1 MGQTGQ
7 DQPLPD
13 ARPVR
18 CCAGRGGGAPRQ
30 SGARRRVLDPDQA
43 RTQRRDFRC
52 EFAAL
57 APAARGVLSECRAG
71 GAEHSSDPT
80 AGRLQLFFHAVPA
93 AIRRAVSLDRQEPA
107 AQHAGLRAPAAADR
121 HPEVHLSSRSH
132 ADPSPSAV
140 PGRYL
145 SMDALRALPSVH
157 QLLEEEPA
165 TTLIA
170 AHGRP
175 LVRFAVQRV
184 LEDERREASTDT
196 SHDRWARVEAT
207 IQGLRRPRLRPVI
220 NATGVILHTNLG
232 RAPLAAAAA
241 EATARIAGRY
251 STLEFDP
258 QTGRRGRRHC
268 LVADPLRYLTGA
280 QSAAVVN
287 NCAAAVLLML
297 TALARGKEVIVAR
310 GELVE
315 IGGGFRMPEVMR
327 LSGARMVEVGTTNR
341 TRAEDYAAAI
351 TPRTAAIMKV
361 HASNFQVVGF
371 TESVE
376 LKPLAAIA
384 AQHQLLL
391 LHDLGSG
398 ALLDTTTV
406 GLAAEPGIQ
415 ESLLS
420 GVDLVAA
427 SADKLL
433 GGPQAGLLL
442 GRADL
447 VERVMKHPLARA
459 VRVDK
464 LTIAALAA
472 TLDLYL
478 TQSFGE
484 VPIWG
489 MLRASAESIRSRAEA
504 WQRRLADLGVAAEVA
519 AADSTV
525 GGGSLPGERLP
536 TLAPAITPQKGRP
549 PELLRR
555 LRQHDPPG
563 NGRIRHQ

>member
-1 MGQTGQ
+1 
-7 DQPLPD
+7 
-13 ARPVR
+13 
-18 CCAGRGGGAPRQ
+18 
-30 SGARRRVLDPDQA
+30 
-43 RTQRRDFRC
+43 
-52 EFAAL
+52 
-57 APAARGVLSECRAG
+57 
-71 GAEHSSDPT
+71 
-80 AGRLQLFFHAVPA
+80 
-93 AIRRAVSLDRQEPA
+93 
-107 AQHAGLRAPAAADR
+107 
-121 HPEVHLSSRSH
+121 
-132 ADPSPSAV
+132 
-140 PGRYL
+140 
-145 SMDALRALPSVH
+145 MDALRALPSVH

-165 TTLIA
+165 ARLIV

-175 LVRFAVQRV
+175 LVRFAVQGV
-184 LEDERREASTDT
+184 LEDERRQASTDT

-207 IQGLRRPRLRPVI
+207 IQGLRRPRLRPVV

-241 EATARIAGRY
+241 AATARIAGRY

-258 QTGRRGRRHC
+258 QTGRRGRRHD
-268 LVADPLRYLTGA
+268 LVADTLRYLTGA

-341 TRAEDYAAAI
+341 TRVEDYTSAI
-351 TPRTAAIMKV
+351 TPKTAAIMKV

-384 AQHQLLL
+384 RQHQLLL

-398 ALLDTTTV
+398 ALLDTADV
-406 GLAAEPGIQ
+406 GLAAEPRIQ
-415 ESLLS
+415 DSLLS
-420 GVDLVAA
+420 GADLVAS

-442 GRADL
+442 GRSDL

-464 LTIAALAA
+464 LTTAALAA

-478 TQSFGE
+478 TQSLGE

-489 MLRASAESIRSRAEA
+489 MLRASTESVRSRAQA
-504 WQRRLADLGVAAEVA
+504 WQSRLAELGVAVEVTAAE
-519 AADSTV
+519 STV

-536 TLAPAITPQKGRP
+536 TTVLAITPRQGGAT
-549 PELLRR
+549 ELLRR
-555 LRQHDPPG
+555 LREHEPPVI
-563 NGRIRHQ
+563 GRIADERVLLDPRTVLPDEDDVVVDAVAGALS

>member
-1 MGQTGQ
+1 
-7 DQPLPD
+7 
-13 ARPVR
+13 
-18 CCAGRGGGAPRQ
+18 
-30 SGARRRVLDPDQA
+30 
-43 RTQRRDFRC
+43 
-52 EFAAL
+52 
-57 APAARGVLSECRAG
+57 
-71 GAEHSSDPT
+71 
-80 AGRLQLFFHAVPA
+80 
-93 AIRRAVSLDRQEPA
+93 
-107 AQHAGLRAPAAADR
+107 
-121 HPEVHLSSRSH
+121 
-132 ADPSPSAV
+132 
-140 PGRYL
+140 
-145 SMDALRALPSVH
+145 MDALRALPSVH

-184 LEDERREASTDT
+184 LEDERRQASTDT

-258 QTGRRGRRHC
+258 QTGRRGRRHD
-268 LVADPLRYLTGA
+268 LVADTLRYLTGA

-341 TRAEDYAAAI
+341 TRIEDYASAI
-351 TPRTAAIMKV
+351 TPKTAAIMKV

-371 TESVE
+371 TESVD
-376 LKPLAAIA
+376 LKPLATVTR
-384 AQHQLLL
+384 QHQLLL

-398 ALLDTTTV
+398 ALLDTTAV
-406 GLAAEPGIQ
+406 GLAAEPRIQ
-415 ESLLS
+415 DSLLS
-420 GVDLVAA
+420 GVDLLAS

-442 GRADL
+442 GRSDL

-464 LTIAALAA
+464 LTTAALAA

-478 TQSFGE
+478 TQSLAE

-489 MLRASAESIRSRAEA
+489 MLRASTESLRSRAQA
-504 WQRRLADLGVAAEVA
+504 WLRRLAELGVVAEVTAAE
-519 AADSTV
+519 STV

-536 TLAPAITPQKGRP
+536 TSVLAITPLRGGAT
-549 PELLRR
+549 ELLRR
-555 LRQHDPPG
+555 LREHEPPVI
-563 NGRIRHQ
+563 GRIADERVLLDPRTVLPDEDDVVVDAVAGALS

>member
-1 MGQTGQ
+1 M
-7 DQPLPD
+7 
-13 ARPVR
+13 
-18 CCAGRGGGAPRQ
+18 
-30 SGARRRVLDPDQA
+30 
-43 RTQRRDFRC
+43 
-52 EFAAL
+52 
-57 APAARGVLSECRAG
+57 
-71 GAEHSSDPT
+71 
-80 AGRLQLFFHAVPA
+80 
-93 AIRRAVSLDRQEPA
+93 
-107 AQHAGLRAPAAADR
+107 
-121 HPEVHLSSRSH
+121 
-132 ADPSPSAV
+132 
-140 PGRYL
+140 
-145 SMDALRALPSVH
+145 
-157 QLLEEEPA
+157 
-165 TTLIA
+165 LIA

-184 LEDERREASTDT
+184 LEEERRRAATNT
-196 SHDRWARVEAT
+196 SHARWARVEAT
-207 IQGLRRPRLRPVI
+207 IQGLRRSRLRPVV

-241 EATARIAGRY
+241 DATAGIAGRY

-258 QTGRRGRRHC
+258 LTGRRGRRHD
-268 LVADPLRYLTGA
+268 LLGELLRYLTGA
-280 QSAAVVN
+280 EATAVVN

-297 TALARGKEVIVAR
+297 TALAKGKEVIVAR

-341 TRAEDYAAAI
+341 TRAEDYAAAV
-351 TPRTAAIMKV
+351 TPKTVAIMKV

-384 AQHQLLL
+384 RQHQLLL

-398 ALLDTTTV
+398 ALLDTTAF
-406 GLAAEPGIQ
+406 GLAAEPRIQ
-415 ESLLS
+415 DSLLAD
-420 GVDLVAA
+420 VDLVAS

-433 GGPQAGLLL
+433 GGPQAGLLF

-478 TQSFGE
+478 TQSFGD
-484 VPIWG
+484 VPIWT
-489 MLRASAESIRSRAEA
+489 MLSTSLDSVRSRAQA
-504 WQRRLADLGVAAEVA
+504 WQSRLAELGVAVELA
-519 AADSTV
+519 AAESTV

-536 TLAPAITPQKGRP
+536 TTVVVITPRQGGATD
-549 PELLRR
+549 LLRR
-555 LRQHDPPG
+555 LREHEPPVI
-563 NGRIRHQ
+563 GRIVEERVLLDPRTVLPDEDDVVVDAVAGALS

>member
-1 MGQTGQ
+1 
-7 DQPLPD
+7 
-13 ARPVR
+13 
-18 CCAGRGGGAPRQ
+18 
-30 SGARRRVLDPDQA
+30 
-43 RTQRRDFRC
+43 
-52 EFAAL
+52 
-57 APAARGVLSECRAG
+57 
-71 GAEHSSDPT
+71 
-80 AGRLQLFFHAVPA
+80 
-93 AIRRAVSLDRQEPA
+93 
-107 AQHAGLRAPAAADR
+107 
-121 HPEVHLSSRSH
+121 
-132 ADPSPSAV
+132 
-140 PGRYL
+140 
-145 SMDALRALPSVH
+145 MDALRALPSVH

-184 LEDERREASTDT
+184 LEDERRQASTDT

-258 QTGRRGRRHC
+258 QTGRRGRRHD
-268 LVADPLRYLTGA
+268 LVADTLRYLTGA

-341 TRAEDYAAAI
+341 TRIEDYASAI
-351 TPRTAAIMKV
+351 TPKTAAIMKV

-376 LKPLAAIA
+376 LKPLAGITR
-384 AQHQLLL
+384 QHQLLL

-398 ALLDTTTV
+398 ALLDTTAV
-406 GLAAEPGIQ
+406 GLAAEPRIQ
-415 ESLLS
+415 DSLLS
-420 GVDLVAA
+420 GVDLLAS

-442 GRADL
+442 GRSDL

-464 LTIAALAA
+464 LTTAALAA

-478 TQSFGE
+478 TQSLAE
-484 VPIWG
+484 VPIWS
-489 MLRASAESIRSRAEA
+489 MLRASTESLRSRAQA
-504 WQRRLADLGVAAEVA
+504 WLRRLAELGVVAEVTAAE
-519 AADSTV
+519 STV

-536 TLAPAITPQKGRP
+536 TFVLAITPLRGGAT
-549 PELLRR
+549 ELLRR
-555 LRQHDPPG
+555 LREHEPPVI
-563 NGRIRHQ
+563 GRIADERVLLDPRTVLPDEDDVVVDAVAGALS

>member
-1 MGQTGQ
+1 M
-7 DQPLPD
+7 
-13 ARPVR
+13 RPAVE
-18 CCAGRGGGAPRQ
+18 
-30 SGARRRVLDPDQA
+30 
-43 RTQRRDFRC
+43 T
-52 EFAAL
+52 FA
-57 APAARGVLSECRAG
+57 
-71 GAEHSSDPT
+71 
-80 AGRLQLFFHAVPA
+80 
-93 AIRRAVSLDRQEPA
+93 
-107 AQHAGLRAPAAADR
+107 
-121 HPEVHLSSRSH
+121 
-132 ADPSPSAV
+132 
-140 PGRYL
+140 
-145 SMDALRALPSVH
+145 
-157 QLLEEEPA
+157 
-165 TTLIA
+165 
-170 AHGRP
+170 
-175 LVRFAVQRV
+175 
-184 LEDERREASTDT
+184 
-196 SHDRWARVEAT
+196 
-207 IQGLRRPRLRPVI
+207 PRLRPVV

-241 EATARIAGRY
+241 DATARIAERY

-258 QTGRRGRRHC
+258 LTGRRGRRHD
-268 LVADPLRYLTGA
+268 LLGEPLRYLTGA
-280 QSAAVVN
+280 EAVAVVN

-341 TRAEDYAAAI
+341 TRADDYAAAV
-351 TPRTAAIMKV
+351 TPKTVAIMKV

-384 AQHQLLL
+384 RQHHLLL

-398 ALLDTTTV
+398 ALLDTTAF
-406 GLAAEPGIQ
+406 GLASEPRIQ
-415 ESLLS
+415 DSLLS
-420 GVDLVAA
+420 GVDLVAS

-478 TQSFGE
+478 TQSFGD
-484 VPIWG
+484 VPIWT
-489 MLRASAESIRSRAEA
+489 MLSTSLESVRSRAQA
-504 WQRRLADLGVAAEVA
+504 WQSRLAELGVAVELA
-519 AADSTV
+519 AAESTV

-536 TLAPAITPQKGRP
+536 TTVVVITPRQGGATD
-549 PELLRR
+549 LLRR
-555 LRQHDPPG
+555 LREHEPPVI
-563 NGRIRHQ
+563 GRIVEERVLLDPRTVLPDEDDVVVDAVAGALS

>member
-1 MGQTGQ
+1 
-7 DQPLPD
+7 
-13 ARPVR
+13 
-18 CCAGRGGGAPRQ
+18 
-30 SGARRRVLDPDQA
+30 
-43 RTQRRDFRC
+43 
-52 EFAAL
+52 
-57 APAARGVLSECRAG
+57 
-71 GAEHSSDPT
+71 
-80 AGRLQLFFHAVPA
+80 
-93 AIRRAVSLDRQEPA
+93 
-107 AQHAGLRAPAAADR
+107 
-121 HPEVHLSSRSH
+121 
-132 ADPSPSAV
+132 
-140 PGRYL
+140 
-145 SMDALRALPSVH
+145 VH

-184 LEDERREASTDT
+184 LEEERRRAATNT
-196 SHDRWARVEAT
+196 SHARWARVEAT
-207 IQGLRRPRLRPVI
+207 IQGLRRSRLRPVV

-241 EATARIAGRY
+241 DATAGIAGRY

-258 QTGRRGRRHC
+258 LTGRRGRRHD
-268 LVADPLRYLTGA
+268 LLGELLRYLTGA
-280 QSAAVVN
+280 EATAVVN

-297 TALARGKEVIVAR
+297 TALAKGKEVIVAR

-341 TRAEDYAAAI
+341 TRAEDYAAAV
-351 TPRTAAIMKV
+351 TPKAVAIMKV

-384 AQHQLLL
+384 RQHQLLL

-398 ALLDTTTV
+398 ALLDTTAF
-406 GLAAEPGIQ
+406 GLAAEPRIQ
-415 ESLLS
+415 DSLLAD
-420 GVDLVAA
+420 VDLVAS

-433 GGPQAGLLL
+433 GGPQAGLLF

-478 TQSFGE
+478 TQSFGD
-484 VPIWG
+484 VPIWT
-489 MLRASAESIRSRAEA
+489 MLSTSLESVRSRAQA
-504 WQRRLADLGVAAEVA
+504 WQSRLAELGVAVELA

-536 TLAPAITPQKGRP
+536 TTVVVITPRQGGATD
-549 PELLRR
+549 LLRR
-555 LRQHDPPG
+555 LREHEPPVI
-563 NGRIRHQ
+563 GRIVEERVLLDPRTVLPDEDDVVVDAVAGALS

>member
-1 MGQTGQ
+1 
-7 DQPLPD
+7 
-13 ARPVR
+13 
-18 CCAGRGGGAPRQ
+18 
-30 SGARRRVLDPDQA
+30 
-43 RTQRRDFRC
+43 
-52 EFAAL
+52 
-57 APAARGVLSECRAG
+57 
-71 GAEHSSDPT
+71 
-80 AGRLQLFFHAVPA
+80 
-93 AIRRAVSLDRQEPA
+93 
-107 AQHAGLRAPAAADR
+107 
-121 HPEVHLSSRSH
+121 
-132 ADPSPSAV
+132 
-140 PGRYL
+140 
-145 SMDALRALPSVH
+145 MDALRALPSVH

-184 LEDERREASTDT
+184 LEEERRRAATNT
-196 SHDRWARVEAT
+196 SHARWARVEAT
-207 IQGLRRPRLRPVI
+207 IQGLRRSRLRPVV

-241 EATARIAGRY
+241 DATAGIAGRY

-258 QTGRRGRRHC
+258 LTGRRGRRHD
-268 LVADPLRYLTGA
+268 LLGELLRYLTGA
-280 QSAAVVN
+280 EATAVVN

-297 TALARGKEVIVAR
+297 TALAKGKEVIVAR

-341 TRAEDYAAAI
+341 TRAEDYAAAV
-351 TPRTAAIMKV
+351 TPKTVAIMKV

-384 AQHQLLL
+384 RQHQLLL

-398 ALLDTTTV
+398 ALLDTTAF
-406 GLAAEPGIQ
+406 GLAAEPRIQ
-415 ESLLS
+415 DSLLAD
-420 GVDLVAA
+420 VDLVAS

-433 GGPQAGLLL
+433 GGPQAGLLF

-478 TQSFGE
+478 TQSFGD
-484 VPIWG
+484 VPIWT
-489 MLRASAESIRSRAEA
+489 MLSTSLDSVRSRAQA
-504 WQRRLADLGVAAEVA
+504 WQSRLAELGVAVELA
-519 AADSTV
+519 AAESTV

-536 TLAPAITPQKGRP
+536 TTVVVITPRQGGATD
-549 PELLRR
+549 LLRR
-555 LRQHDPPG
+555 LREHEPPVI
-563 NGRIRHQ
+563 GRIVEERVLLDPRTVLPDEDDVLVDAVAGALS